1 MDAAPLPASHGGIRR
16 MELEQRI
23 RKWLAGGV
31 TVAQIAR
38 HLKITCEEVRDLA
51 REAKVWAPSPEE
63 IRAGCEAARAK
74 WSAQDWETAGRS
86 KR

>member
-1 MDAAPLPASHGGIRR
+1 

-38 HLKITCEEVRDLA
+38 HLKIASEEVRDLA
-51 REAKVWAPSPEE
+51 REGRVWAPSPQEIRE
-63 IRAGCEAARAK
+63 ACEQIRAG
-74 WSAQDWETAGRS
+74 WSDTDWLKASTLNR
-86 KR
+86 